1 MAEAQTEDQG
11 TQAPLVEPGTFE
23 FDDGY
28 LLLDPAV
35 VDAKVR
41 RKSLSASTMNSL
53 VGRSV
58 CTASYAAGKV
68 LPRKE
73 DPFGVAETGT
83 MAHAVLEYFYALP
96 PAERTYAAA
105 MPLLEKVLDTTISDE
120 KFGDAAQ
127 ATRDLV
133 RPKVL
138 AGFET
143 IFDIETPSEVDV
155 FGLESPVKWGTKI
168 EGIPVAGFIDRVDN
182 LDGGALRVV
191 DYKSGKVKSPGY
203 YGDPHGDQIRFYK
216 AVKEAELGV
225 EVSEGKLYYT
235 AHAKSRNVNLDA
247 KHMKKTVGKMKKAWD
262 THEEMV
268 EEAEFRLE
276 PSPLCGWCPLVSI
289 CPAAQASG
297 KEAKVPQ
304 PTPVQLGMEIP
315 VRASLSE
322 PDSPAD
328 DRQSTEEKGESVA
341 TKKRRKWSEEKP
353 WKAEIGGRL
362 QPASYSA
369 TAVMG
374 LATRALSDMAK
385 HNAAVADDQK
395 VKIDQPSVMAL
406 ASTYAYAI
414 KESQEE
420 LSAGIDWQA
429 GLNTRLRSALF
440 TSTEFHGIPFG
451 ANLAA
456 WDEWVDRVISN
467 MVMLVEIG
475 EAIYDGSDEEGDRD
489 PWENLASDSA
499 GAGREARSQHDST
512 EVEAPAEESP
522 DEVEASF
529 DD

>member
-1 MAEAQTEDQG
+1 MTDAQTEEQK
-11 TQAPLVEPGTFE
+11 PLVEPGTFE

-28 LLLDPAV
+28 LLLEPSV
-35 VDAKVR
+35 VEKKVR
-41 RKSLSASTMNSL
+41 RKALSASTMNSL

-58 CTASYAAGKV
+58 CTASFAAGKV
-68 LPRKE
+68 LPRGD

-96 PAERTYAAA
+96 PVERTYAAA
-105 MPLLEKVLDTTISDE
+105 MPLLEKVLSKTIGEE
-120 KFGDAAQ
+120 KFGDAAE
-127 ATRDLV
+127 ATRNLV

-155 FGLESPVKWGTKI
+155 FGLEASVKWGTKVN
-168 EGIPVAGFIDRVDN
+168 GIPVSGFIDRMDK
-182 LDGGALRVV
+182 LDGSRLRVV
-191 DYKSGKVKSPGY
+191 DYKSGKVKAPGY
-203 YGDPHGDQIRFYK
+203 FGDPHGDQIRFYK
-216 AVKEAELGV
+216 LMKEAELDT
-225 EVSEGKLYYT
+225 EVGEGKLYYT

-247 KHMKKTVGKMKKAWD
+247 KHMKKTADKMKRAWNV
-262 THEEMV
+262 HEEMI
-268 EEAEFRLE
+268 EDAEFKLQT
-276 PSPLCGWCPLVSI
+276 SPLCGWCPLVNI

-304 PTPVQLGMEIP
+304 PTPVQLGMDIP

-322 PDSPAD
+322 TESLVE
-328 DRQSTEEKGESVA
+328 DRPETKESEETVA
-341 TKKRRKWSEEKP
+341 PTKKRRKWSEEKP

-395 VKIDQPSVMAL
+395 VKIDQTSVMAL
-406 ASTYAYAI
+406 AGTYAYAI

-451 ANLAA
+451 SNLAA

-475 EAIYDGSDEEGDRD
+475 EAIYDGSDEERDRD

-512 EVEAPAEESP
+512 EGEATAEESE